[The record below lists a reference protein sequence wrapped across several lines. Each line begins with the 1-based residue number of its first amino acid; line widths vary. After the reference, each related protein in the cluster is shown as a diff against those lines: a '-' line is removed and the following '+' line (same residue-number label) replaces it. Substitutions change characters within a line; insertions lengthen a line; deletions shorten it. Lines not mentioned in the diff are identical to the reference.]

1 MGPSQALLWR
11 CDAAKEKT
19 RLRSA
24 NAPGYSSAVN
34 ASLRFATFLTGALL
48 SGGVLADSVR
58 CGSKVITEGDP
69 IEKVREYCG
78 EPTETQRTWMTRQP
92 RFEYGGQEIPFE
104 GSEDVPVD
112 LWTYDFGPNKLVRRI
127 RFIAGKV
134 DSIET
139 REHGKDR

>member
-1 MGPSQALLWR
+1 VREGSSIRTLNAGI
-11 CDAAKEKT
+11 
-19 RLRSA
+19 RLV
-24 NAPGYSSAVN
+24 GI
-34 ASLRFATFLTGALL
+34 L
-48 SGGVLADSVR
+48 SGLMIASGASADSVR
-58 CGSKVITEGDP
+58 CGSKLITEGDP

>member
-1 MGPSQALLWR
+1 MREGTGSRKL
-11 CDAAKEKT
+11 
-19 RLRSA
+19 
-24 NAPGYSSAVN
+24 N
-34 ASLRFATFLTGALL
+34 ASIRLVWILAGLLIASGA
-48 SGGVLADSVR
+48 SADSVR
-58 CGSKVITEGDP
+58 CGSKLITEGDT
-69 IEKVREYCG
+69 IEEVQQYCG
-78 EPTETQRTWMTRQP
+78 EPTETKRTWITRQP

-139 REHGKDR
+139 REHGNDR

>member
-1 MGPSQALLWR
+1 MREGSSIRTLNAGI
-11 CDAAKEKT
+11 
-19 RLRSA
+19 RLV
-24 NAPGYSSAVN
+24 GI
-34 ASLRFATFLTGALL
+34 L
-48 SGGVLADSVR
+48 SGLMIASGASADSVR
-58 CGSKVITEGDP
+58 CGSKLITEGDP